1 MLMYSEKRR
10 PREGRAPCLGEPHRI
25 RPSEGT
31 GLPRHGPER
40 FRCSWAEKA
49 PLFFLPTCRSPP
61 KPPSRSSLPSASC
74 PHRSTSSGPAA
85 FPASRHVPSPLPVAA
100 RRCLS
105 GLSRGAGRAEVAA
118 AAGGSGGEGAHAR
131 GPAVPQPWRSASSS
145 GWRTACR
152 SWSSWSG
159 SASSRTRRSGG
170 ATPGPVGAA
179 LCWGSGADGP
189 VSSFVQGCP
198 EEGHGSRVQNTEES
212 PSEGGFYQ
220 LYSGRLCWLAVL

>member
-74 PHRSTSSGPAA
+74 PHRSTSSGPAVFPGSRPFPTPCCSSALPLRA
-85 FPASRHVPSPLPVAA
+85 F
-100 RRCLS
+100 
-105 GLSRGAGRAEVAA
+105 SRGG
-118 AAGGSGGEGAHAR
+118 AGGSGSGGGRKWGGGCAR
-131 GPAVPQPWRSASSS
+131 AW
-145 GWRTACR
+145 
-152 SWSSWSG
+152 
-159 SASSRTRRSGG
+159 SGG
-170 ATPGPVGAA
+170 AAAMAERVEQRLEDRVPELEQLERVGLFTHEEIRWGDPRAGGGG
-179 LCWGSGADGP
+179 LVLRFRCWWP
-189 VSSFVQGCP
+189 
-198 EEGHGSRVQNTEES
+198 RVFFRTGLS
-212 PSEGGFYQ
+212 WRRP
-220 LYSGRLCWLAVL
+220 RL

>member
-1 MLMYSEKRR
+1 MPMYSEKRR

-85 FPASRHVPSPLPVAA
+85 FPASRHVTSLPRSLLQLGAA
-100 RRCLS
+100 SAGFLEGRGGRKWQRR
-105 GLSRGAGRAEVAA
+105 RAEVGGRVRTRVVRRCRSHGGARRA
-118 AAGGSGGEGAHAR
+118 AAGGPRAGAGAAGAGRPLHAR
-131 GPAVPQPWRSASSS
+131 GDQVGQPPGRWGRPCAEVPVLMAPCLLSYR
-145 GWRTACR
+145 
-152 SWSSWSG
+152 
-159 SASSRTRRSGG
+159 
-170 ATPGPVGAA
+170 
-179 LCWGSGADGP
+179 
-189 VSSFVQGCP
+189 
-198 EEGHGSRVQNTEES
+198 
-212 PSEGGFYQ
+212 
-220 LYSGRLCWLAVL
+220 AVLKKATALEYKIQRRALRKEDFINYIQVGCAD